1 MSRSPNMTIR
11 IPLGQRSIMEDAA
24 EVTGLTLSDFIRR
37 SALDAASAVLAQM
50 YQADAARRT
59 ADAGVDDA

>member
-11 IPLGQRSIMEDAA
+11 IPLGQRAIMEDAA